1 MIAKEITGN
10 IIDNPPNDGKLS
22 VPIEFDW
29 FETDKKR
36 MRKVAEDG
44 TEFGV
49 MVGRTI
55 KDGDVLAETDDKR
68 YFARIRTA
76 QLIEIPVSTMK
87 EMGRLCFELGNR
99 HLSLKVENDRVLVPY
114 DHPTM
119 EYTKKIGFEPR
130 IIEGGFDG
138 FLIVKAHAGSGT
150 IVPGTGKTTGDLAEE
165 EQEAEADAAFA
176 GEQAAGHLDVHAHAA
191 DETDAADGHDDRHA
205 HDHGDHAHGH
215 HHHIVE
221 EPNVDADHPY
231 QLKPGEYETN
241 GVLHR
246 PDGSH
251 SHDGGRTWH
260 TH

>member
-10 IIDNPPNDGKLS
+10 VISQHYDDGKLN

-76 QLIEIPVSTMK
+76 QLIEIPVDSMK

-99 HLSLKVENDRVLVPY
+99 HLSLKVEDDRVLVPY

-119 EYTKKIGFEPR
+119 EYTKKIGYEPH

-150 IVPGTGKTTGDLAEE
+150 IIPGTNKTTGDVAEE

-176 GEQAAGHLDVHAHAA
+176 AGEHTG
-191 DETDAADGHDDRHA
+191 HA
-205 HDHGDHAHGH
+205 HDHDTHSDHHDDHATHAHGH
-215 HHHIVE
+215 DHHHVVE
-221 EPNVDADHPY
+221 EPGVDDDHPY
-231 QLKPGEYETN
+231 QLKPGEYESN

>member
-10 IIDNPPNDGKLS
+10 IISQHYDDGKLE
-22 VPIEFDW
+22 VPVAFDW

-36 MRKVAEDG
+36 MMKVAEDG
-44 TEFGV
+44 TEIGV

-55 KDGDVLAETDDKR
+55 KDGDVLAETADKR

-76 QLIEIPVSTMK
+76 QLIEIPVNSMK

-119 EYTKKIGFEPR
+119 EYTKKIGYEPH

-138 FLIVKAHAGSGT
+138 FLIVKAHAGTGT
-150 IVPGTGKTTGDLAEE
+150 IIPGTNKTTGDVAEE
-165 EQEAEADAAFA
+165 EQEAAADAAFA
-176 GEQAAGHLDVHAHAA
+176 GEEQAGHLDVHAH
-191 DETDAADGHDDRHA
+191 ETE
-205 HDHGDHAHGH
+205 H
-215 HHHIVE
+215 HHHHVVE
-221 EPNVDADHPY
+221 ESGADEDHPY
-231 QLKPGEYETN
+231 QQKPGEYELN

>member
-1 MIAKEITGN
+1 MIATTITGN
-10 IIDNPPNDGKLS
+10 IISHPISDGKLN
-22 VPIEFDW
+22 VPIAFEW

-36 MRKVAEDG
+36 MSKVAEDG
-44 TEFGV
+44 TEFGI

-68 YFARIRTA
+68 YFARIKSA
-76 QLIEIPVSTMK
+76 QLIEIPVSSMK

-119 EYTKKIGFEPR
+119 EYTRKIGYDPH

-150 IVPGTGKTTGDLAEE
+150 IVPGTNKTTGDLAEE
-165 EQEAEADAAFA
+165 EQEAEADAEFLA
-176 GEQAAGHLDVHAHAA
+176 E
-191 DETDAADGHDDRHA
+191 
-205 HDHGDHAHGH
+205 HGDHAHENGHGHEGDAHHEH
-215 HHHIVE
+215 HH
-221 EPNVDADHPY
+221 DHHHE
-231 QLKPGEYETN
+231 PGEYELN

-246 PDGSH
+246 ADGSH
-251 SHDGGRTWH
+251 SHDGGKTWH

>member
-10 IIDNPPNDGKLS
+10 VISQHYDDGKLN

-76 QLIEIPVSTMK
+76 QLIEIPVDSMK

-99 HLSLKVENDRVLVPY
+99 HLSLKVEDDRVLVPY

-119 EYTKKIGFEPR
+119 EYTKKIGYEPH

-150 IVPGTGKTTGDLAEE
+150 IIPGTNKTTGDVAEE

-176 GEQAAGHLDVHAHAA
+176 AGEHTG
-191 DETDAADGHDDRHA
+191 HA
-205 HDHGDHAHGH
+205 HDHDTHSDHHDDHATHAHGH
-215 HHHIVE
+215 DHHHVVE
-221 EPNVDADHPY
+221 ESGVDDDHPY
-231 QLKPGEYETN
+231 QLKPGEYESN

>member
-1 MIAKEITGN
+1 MKGGSKRMIANRISGN
-10 IIDNPPNDGKLS
+10 IISDSFSDGKLN
-22 VPIEFDW
+22 VPIEFEW

-44 TEFGV
+44 TEFGIA
-49 MVGRTI
+49 VGKTI

-76 QLIEIPVSTMK
+76 QLIEIPVHTMK

-99 HLSLKVENDRVLVPY
+99 HLSLKVEDDRVLVPY

-119 EYTKKIGFEPR
+119 EYTKKIGFEPH
-130 IIEGGFDG
+130 IVEGGFDG

-150 IVPGTGKTTGDLAEE
+150 IVPGTNKTTGDLAEE
-165 EQEAEADAAFA
+165 QEEAERRTPHSHEAPEDH
-176 GEQAAGHLDVHAHAA
+176 EHH
-191 DETDAADGHDDRHA
+191 HA
-205 HDHGDHAHGH
+205 HDAEHGSGH
-215 HHHIVE
+215 VHDSDGV
-221 EPNVDADHPY
+221 
-231 QLKPGEYETN
+231 YEMN

-246 PDGSH
+246 ADGMH
-251 SHDGGRTWH
+251 SHDGGHTWH

>member
-10 IIDNPPNDGKLS
+10 IISQHYSDGKLN
-22 VPIEFDW
+22 VPIAFDW

-36 MRKVAEDG
+36 MRRVAEDG
-44 TEFGV
+44 TEFGI
-49 MVGRTI
+49 MVGKTI
-55 KDGDVLAETDDKR
+55 KDGDVLAETEDKR
-68 YFARIRTA
+68 YFARIKTA
-76 QLIEIPVSTMK
+76 QLIEIPVDSMK

-119 EYTKKIGFEPR
+119 EYTKKIGYEPH

-150 IVPGTGKTTGDLAEE
+150 LIPGTNKTTGDIAEE
-165 EQEAEADAAFA
+165 EQEAEADAQFPA
-176 GEQAAGHLDVHAHAA
+176 EEAAGHLNVHAHDAGGSEGAA
-191 DETDAADGHDDRHA
+191 AHPHHEHVTDKS
-205 HDHGDHAHGH
+205 
-215 HHHIVE
+215 
-221 EPNVDADHPY
+221 VDAEHPY
-231 QLKPGEYETN
+231 VLKPGEYEMN

>member
-10 IIDNPPNDGKLS
+10 IISQQYSDGKLNVS
-22 VPIEFDW
+22 IAFDW

-44 TEFGV
+44 TEFGI
-49 MVGRTI
+49 MVGKTI
-55 KDGDVLAETDDKR
+55 KDGDVLAETEDKR
-68 YFARIRTA
+68 YFARIKTA
-76 QLIEIPVSTMK
+76 QLIEIPVNSMK

-119 EYTKKIGFEPR
+119 EYTKKIGYEPH

-138 FLIVKAHAGSGT
+138 FLIVKAHAGTGT
-150 IVPGTGKTTGDLAEE
+150 LIPGTNKTTGE
-165 EQEAEADAAFA
+165 EAEADKEFPA
-176 GEQAAGHLDVHAHAA
+176 EEAAGHLDVHTH
-191 DETDAADGHDDRHA
+191 DAGE
-205 HDHGDHAHGH
+205 G
-215 HHHIVE
+215 
-221 EPNVDADHPY
+221 EPA
-231 QLKPGEYETN
+231 EYEMN